1 MVARR
6 LAYIYA
12 VLFDP
17 ELILSYI
24 DDAYLRSQVEEDRL
38 KDNTALFLSM
48 ASIETAVD
56 GHVFRG
62 HPENSIGAHLRGAF
76 ERQGWPWPS
85 HPLVWKKY
93 FMEYHMETLF
103 GDASTNDPG
112 ESDQT

>member
-56 GHVFRG
+56 GHVFKA
-62 HPENSIGAHLRGAF
+62 HPENSIRAHLRSAF
-76 ERQGWPWPS
+76 VKQGWPWPS
-85 HPLVWKKY
+85 HPLVWEKY
-93 FMEYHMETLF
+93 FLEHYMETLF
-103 GDASTNDPG
+103 GDASENTPG
-112 ESDQT
+112 ASKS